1 MHETNYLSL
10 NDKIPFKADQTL
22 SKLQKTTFSAG
33 FFFDEQT
40 QLFVFI
46 CGNGVNIGLV
56 MSTEKCQ
63 MAH

>member
-1 MHETNYLSL
+1 MHEKNYLSL

-33 FFFDEQT
+33 FFNEQT

-46 CGNGVNIGLV
+46 CGNSVNIGSV